1 MSPGV
6 LPPSNGEALVHGQ
19 PITSSGGMDQI
30 RSMMGVCPQF
40 DVLWGELTGAE
51 HLNIY
56 GHVKGVYWR
65 LVNSQ
70 CEELLE
76 RVSVGKC
83 GGSAGCVEVRPCE
96 GRVLEAC
103 QQPVQGAA
111 GEGECGEVCGE
122 RVGFWGLRAR
132 KGCVLQARQQPVR
145 GPAGQFGCGEVWG
158 SLSWWCVQGAYCRHV
173 NGQCEDLLHRL
184 GVGKCVEMWGP
195 WERIAGR

>member
-1 MSPGV
+1 M

-65 LVNSQ
+65 HVNSQ

-76 RVSVGKC
+76 RVSVEKC
-83 GGSAGCVEVRPCE
+83 GIHGGGIRGIRVSYMIRCMSQCVADP
-96 GRVLEAC
+96 
-103 QQPVQGAA
+103 
-111 GEGECGEVCGE
+111 
-122 RVGFWGLRAR
+122 
-132 KGCVLQARQQPVR
+132 CVLLCNVTAH
-145 GPAGQFGCGEVWG
+145 GF
-158 SLSWWCVQGAYCRHV
+158 
-173 NGQCEDLLHRL
+173 
-184 GVGKCVEMWGP
+184 
-195 WERIAGR
+195 